1 MGPISFDIQGY
12 ELTNLPQILNESIPH
27 IIASL
32 LTHMLATAWAG
43 FQIAH
48 TADFKADFSR
58 LVTNG
63 ACKPIDLLPHYWEQR
78 RNAEIPSLTLNVA
91 ALLTSAFLTWKL
103 VKVDPDLYIALTT
116 LTHFSVIWMANLQA
130 CWCFYDDQP
139 RLQACADTVNHYTT
153 LSVLHGCH
161 CRSLD

>member
-1 MGPISFDIQGY
+1 MSTVAVWNQSHFDIQGY

-43 FQIAH
+43 FQIVH
-48 TADFKADFSR
+48 TAGFKTDFSR

-63 ACKPIDLLPHYWEQR
+63 VCKPIDLLPHYWEQR
-78 RNAEIPSLTLNVA
+78 RNAEIPSLALNAA

-103 VKVDPDLYIALTT
+103 VKVDPGL
-116 LTHFSVIWMANLQA
+116 
-130 CWCFYDDQP
+130 
-139 RLQACADTVNHYTT
+139 
-153 LSVLHGCH
+153 
-161 CRSLD
+161 